1 MNEAM
6 SDTQSLLNAAAIVV
20 HEPAHVEIA
29 LAAAARADRAVVL
42 LSPRGASAYMGA
54 GYFRAMIETGRRMH
68 PAAEAVAVLD
78 CGDRAGDAMG
88 ALREGIEVVCFRGD
102 PAVAAKLAEMAAQS
116 GAAVIEEIREVFDLA
131 EVTDPAA
138 AIDEYLTQ
146 TGCK

>member
-6 SDTQSLLNAAAIVV
+6 SDTQSLLKAAAIVV
-20 HEPAHVEIA
+20 HELAHVETA
-29 LAAAARADRAVVL
+29 LAAAARAGRAVVL

-102 PAVAAKLAEMAAQS
+102 PAVATKLAEMAAQS
-116 GAAVIEEIREVFDLA
+116 GAAVIEARPEAFDLA
-131 EVTDPAA
+131 GVDDAA
-138 AIDEYLTQ
+138 NACRTWLN
-146 TGCK
+146 K